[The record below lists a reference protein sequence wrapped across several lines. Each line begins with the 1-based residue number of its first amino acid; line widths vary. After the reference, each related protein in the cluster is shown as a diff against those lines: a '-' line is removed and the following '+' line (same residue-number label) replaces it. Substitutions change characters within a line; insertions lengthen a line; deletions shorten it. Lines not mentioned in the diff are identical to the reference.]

1 MTQIITGQGLGL
13 QGSSFGLGGYGP
25 KGTPNFGQGGSGAF
39 VNAVN
44 GNLILRQEE
53 GFLADIGF
61 GLDLIQFYNSRA
73 EANSNWRFNLQS
85 SLQCKG
91 TVNKAGSEVIRT
103 AEDGHQTRFIFNTN
117 KQAYV
122 PLEGGTEL
130 LTYKQTGWMYKKG
143 NDKTSMFYDQQGLVQ
158 HIIDAD
164 GHSVNFT
171 YEAGQLIS
179 IVDSSAKQK
188 IIWTFD
194 KGLVRDITTFSEGI
208 IVHHLHF
215 EYDNQERLSKFSRDL
230 GDGTLFWI
238 KYDYLGKTNLITDV
252 SQSDGTQLHIEYD
265 DEGRVKKLL
274 DGEGRFTTYEYQ
286 KGFTKITNGL
296 GEVWNYYYDDRGRL
310 TTITGPEQYRISYE
324 YKGDYLSR
332 IIQDNQVWKFEYN
345 ETGDCIR
352 VEEPNGQIT
361 KRVFND
367 QHQLILE
374 TKYQI
379 FDGEHH
385 PVKEKTSRYV
395 YDEKGHLRFSIAA
408 DGTVTEMRYDD
419 QGQLTSSRCYLHASF
434 LSDEEKLELGE
445 LESWASH
452 QNAKEISLVDYIYD
466 WRGQLSEELHYA
478 QVDNNGIGLNEN
490 ASIKRFRYDA
500 AGRLVEKSSLGDKG
514 WNVTHYFY
522 DDLGR
527 LTNTIDNQGH
537 KQSFEYDDT
546 HQRIIQTDTN
556 GLQTINFYD
565 RSGSLI
571 AQTRMDKDHQYGT
584 ISYKYDAAGR
594 LIVEIGVD
602 GLSKFYFY
610 DHQGRLQ
617 AQVKSKGQVIEYSYS
632 STGLLLQTHQY
643 LQQVQTA
650 NWLATMPD
658 FSEIRPTFS
667 AKDHISQNVYN
678 QYNQLAYSINAE
690 GEVIAY
696 TYNAQNQLISATAYA
711 KRLANF
717 NPQQLFDYDSIQVQS
732 DSKDRST
739 YYYYDIQGR
748 LQAKINGEG
757 YATAYTYDRQGNLI
771 HTCTFYHA
779 VRKSLSG
786 DWAQDKP
793 DSSQKDIHAYSL
805 YDGRG
810 LKLAD
815 IDASGYLTEYK
826 YNANGLLKER
836 CTYSQK
842 ILVSDLESASLE
854 QIRPQ
859 AQNADQAI
867 FYSYDDLDQLS
878 EERSQNGRIITYTYN
893 ESGLLSS
900 KTQAARIESYSY
912 DALGRLTQ
920 SIDAKGGVQNYQY
933 DNAGLLLSKTNAL
946 HQTSYY
952 FYDANQQLKYTINA
966 DGAVIETN
974 YTIFGQLESIKKYS
988 TYLNRDLKGLS
999 TEQVAAHVSLIEDKA
1014 HDEITY
1020 YEYNKIDQVIGQYS
1034 GKHHLISTKYTA
1046 FGEIES
1052 NTNGFKTNIYQYD
1065 RRGLL
1070 RESVEDLDFTNEKT
1084 EYQYD
1089 ALSNLVLRTQANLLT
1104 EYEYDERGLI
1114 LRQIDRNP
1122 LGLDRVVAYEWDH
1135 LSRKTAT
1142 IIDPDGLKLKTSYE
1156 YDTDNNLITKTDANQ
1171 HSTHFIYNAY
1181 NQCRYQID
1189 ARNVLTE
1196 YRYDKNGNEIE
1207 RIKYAHKLPDL
1218 DHYDEARIK
1227 EALIEDSA
1235 KDQHQSREFD
1245 EQGRLIK
1252 SHDALKSLTSYTY
1265 DANGNVLSIQTD
1277 TRTQHFTYD
1286 ALNRLRYKCDSS
1298 GCITESNYDE
1308 NGQVISTT
1316 LYATKIKLELYT
1328 EENIKN
1334 NLIKNS
1340 EQDQIIHY
1348 AYDELGRLSTEIS
1361 PQGVVKSYQYDNLD
1375 NLIASTQYA
1384 TRIQFTDF
1392 SQLKL
1397 IATKN
1402 DRTITYKYDA
1412 AGRERYRVSSEGQI
1426 LERTY
1431 DAVGNVIK
1439 ERTFS
1444 DANNL
1449 ERLSQYT
1456 YDAAGR
1462 LILKTNAKNET
1473 ISYSYDAEN
1482 NLATKTEINKAVWI
1496 YKYDEANQLI
1506 ETHSPVSGLITR
1518 NFYDSFGNLTSQIRD
1533 AEGLKQTIF
1542 YEYDSNNRKTKTIYP
1557 DVAVANAD
1565 AKAINQRQE
1574 VIQTLTEDIQYNS
1587 FGEVIATKDKA
1598 GNWQHFAYDDKG
1610 QLIYSLNSKG
1620 VLTQYTYNAFGKV
1633 VNKTIYFQ
1641 SINPDSNCDY
1651 SLNNFADLV
1660 ILSPY
1665 DRQESYHYNLDN
1677 QLIESSRDSGGVFHP
1692 TSAYEY
1698 NAFGDVIKTSVR
1710 INEKEWAETYTFYN
1724 NDGQKTAVIDA
1735 EGYLTT
1741 YQYTIFGEVVS
1752 ITEYATS
1759 LRNYDATQYSVPQ
1772 TDPKDRIICFLYDDL
1787 GQLTKKTLKQV
1798 RYQKLSADGKS
1809 YETSIADLSTSYTY
1823 DSLGNITS
1831 ITDAK
1836 GNIAYNYYNQLGQL
1850 VAKVAPQTQDG
1861 RAATTY
1867 AYDGFGNLIESKR
1880 WANGVSA
1887 ASEEKFI
1894 LNAASNRDISTT
1906 QEYSVQGYLIA
1917 QTDGLS
1923 YRTEY
1928 SYDANG
1934 NLARTWKQMNAS
1946 APLQDKRYLYDSE
1959 NNLTQTLSYKSNN
1972 TFKSEDIKYNS
1983 FSEIIAKGINGQFTT
1998 RFDYDKLGRV
2008 WRTNSQGYYQ
2018 IFVYDLMDRVSQI
2031 ISSTNSFR
2039 EDYKENGVDL
2049 SSEAFEDL
2057 ERYDQDNLYLDLQ
2070 RQNNYYN
2077 KLGYLQR
2084 QTKDDTVQKQT
2095 TDRWGNV
2102 LSHTNANLFTTFY
2115 EYNEVNQVIKQV
2127 LPEVRSVDQY
2137 GVGRTIKPE
2146 LLYVYDAL
2154 GQLIGLVDANGHR
2167 TTKEYDALGQL
2178 TIETD
2183 AKGYQRK
2190 KHYNLLGELSDF
2202 TNELEAKTYYTYDK
2216 NNRLVTIKTPNMIQ
2230 EYEYNQDGQIT
2241 KQKTGSK
2248 DALIFEYDNLGNQIS
2263 RTDAHGA
2270 KTVYQYDDFGHKT
2283 KETDAL
2289 NNTQTWI
2296 YNQQGRLQLHTDL
2309 GGHTT
2314 EYEYNTNGLL
2324 LKETST
2330 AGKTIL
2336 YHYQRDGQLLQYV
2349 DNKNNQAEVV
2359 DFTYDAEGHVKSKN
2373 SSRQGNYKDG
2383 WVKESDFYE
2392 YDALG
2397 RLSTVRR
2404 RGLEDAGKELLA
2416 IDYEYDAVGNI
2427 RHTKYSARSQ
2437 NTHDDYYTY
2446 DENNRMTIN
2455 QGRLINDSIEISK
2468 QQGSAL
2474 EYDAAGNLV
2483 RAQKYEKE
2491 QLKNYQYSY
2500 DKDNRLEL
2508 VQKNQHNLQSKKYD
2522 NAGRVYE
2529 EHLFNTLGVLS
2540 QINIMDYQNGVLAC
2554 QRTKNAQSS
2563 EVSLTNFHYDD
2574 AGNLSYV
2581 QTRVN
2586 AVGTNPAY
2594 TSSHRYHYALWD
2606 SYQQSEDEASLAIDG
2621 QKTTKGLSTR
2631 VYDANG
2637 LLQEVIDKQVD
2648 SGGKS
2653 NTSHYW
2659 NSSLD
2664 GIRSKE
2670 GSDGK
2675 TNYFTLAGKTIGNV
2689 RISAY
2694 GEEELTVYSGFIP
2707 TSGSLSK
2714 GILPEVPEDNLGT
2727 YTIQAGDTLES
2738 IAQEIYGDSSLWY
2751 LLADSNGIRDKEL
2764 QIGQR
2769 INVPAVAKGQH
2780 YTNTTQKVLSSA
2792 DQIGNTSATTPL
2804 PQFTATKAHTELFD
2818 TVVVAI
2824 ISTVV
2829 TVLTAGILGSLAG
2842 AIKLAELTS
2851 LRALF
2856 ASGLKVLSGG
2866 LLAATETSLA
2876 AGFTASFIGNL
2887 ASQSMAKALG
2897 MQDGIDLKSA
2907 LLAGLSSVTSQG
2919 LAKGLHLNPNYQK
2932 LMHKLEDLSLDHAF
2946 SLGSAAEMIE
2956 QNAAN
2961 QGLNLALK
2969 TKKYFDWQSL
2979 GTSTLTAGLLNSDLG
2994 DQLSEVLNE
3003 ADHNTNILSSQL
3015 QSISQAISKKGF
3027 NAEIIGQNLGD
3038 SLGGLLVHNCPLL
3051 TNGTELQE
3059 TDLFSMMMEFVD
3071 SKDKLLFGT
3080 KADIANA
3087 LNQQF
3092 GTNIDFSRVP
3102 EFEGTQS
3109 LNGYLPMNRDGTVIG
3124 NSGITIATGFDIG
3137 QHSAQ
3142 EIKNFHFPK
3151 ALENKLLPFVSAK
3164 IDEAK
3169 KLLPLAKQILLTKEE
3184 ADLVDYKAAK
3194 SYINK
3199 TSQTWNSRKLENTPD
3214 FNKLTQAQQTVL
3226 YIRTFHQGPGMPDT
3240 AVAYNFYHAA
3250 LKNNWDDAAR
3260 YLKNYDVKG
3269 DWYKDRV
3276 AKEAKLLQM
3285 EHR

>member
-44 GNLILRQEE
+44 GNLLLRQEE

-91 TVNKAGSEVIRT
+91 TVNKLGSEVIRT

-130 LTYKQTGWMYKKG
+130 LTYKQTGWMYKNG
-143 NDKTSMFYDQQGLVQ
+143 NSKTTILYDQQGLLQ
-158 HIIDAD
+158 HISDAD
-164 GHSVNFT
+164 GHSVHFT
-171 YEAGQLIS
+171 YEAGQLTS

-194 KGLVRDITTFSEGI
+194 KGLVRDITTFSDGI
-208 IVHHLHF
+208 IVHNLHF
-215 EYDNQERLSKFSRDL
+215 DYDNQERLSKFSRDL

-238 KYDYLGKTNLITDV
+238 KYDYLDKTNLISDV
-252 SQSDGTQLHIEYD
+252 TQSDGTQLHIKYD
-265 DEGRVKKLL
+265 DAGRVQKLL

-296 GEVWNYYYDDRGRL
+296 GEVWNYYYDERGRL
-310 TTITGPEQYRISYE
+310 TGITGPEHYRITYE
-324 YKGDYLSR
+324 YKGDYLSC

-345 ETGDCIR
+345 EAGDCIR
-352 VEEPNGQIT
+352 VEEPNGLIT

-367 QHQLILE
+367 QHQLIFE
-374 TKYQI
+374 TKYQV

-385 PVKEKTSRYV
+385 PAKEKTNRYV

-408 DGTVTEMRYDD
+408 DGTVTEMRYDA
-419 QGQLTSSRCYLHASF
+419 QGLLTSSRCYLQASF
-434 LSDEEKLELGE
+434 LSDEETLELGE
-445 LESWASH
+445 LETWAQH
-452 QNAKEISLVDYIYD
+452 QNPKKISLVDYIYD
-466 WRGQLSEELHYA
+466 WRGQLNEELHYA
-478 QVDNNGIGLNEN
+478 QVDNNGIGLNDS
-490 ASIKRFRYDA
+490 ATIKHFRYDA

-514 WNVTHYFY
+514 WSTTHYFY

-537 KQSFEYDDT
+537 QQSFEYDDT
-546 HQRIIQTDTN
+546 HQRIIQTDAN

-565 RSGSLI
+565 RSGSLL
-571 AQTRMDKDHQYGT
+571 AQNRMDKDHQYGT
-584 ISYKYDAAGR
+584 IFYKYDAAGR
-594 LIVEIGVD
+594 LITETGVD

-610 DHQGRLQ
+610 DHQGRIQ
-617 AQVKSKGQVIEYSYS
+617 AQVKSNGQVIEYSYS
-632 STGLLLQTHQY
+632 NTGLLLQTHQY
-643 LQQVQTA
+643 QHQVQTA
-650 NWLATMPD
+650 NWLATIPE
-658 FSEIRPTFS
+658 FSDIKPISS
-667 AKDHISQNVYN
+667 AKDHINQNIYN

-696 TYNAQNQLISATAYA
+696 TYNAHNQLISATAYA
-711 KRLANF
+711 KRLVKF
-717 NPQQLFDYDSIQVQS
+717 NPQHLLDYDSIQVQS
-732 DSKDRST
+732 DSNDRST
-739 YYYYDIQGR
+739 YYYYDEQGR

-757 YATAYTYDRQGNLI
+757 CATAYTYDRQGNLI
-771 HTCTFYHA
+771 HTCRLYQA
-779 VRKSLSG
+779 VQKALSG
-786 DWAQDKP
+786 DWTKDKP
-793 DSSQKDIHAYSL
+793 ESVQKDIHTYSL

-810 LKLAD
+810 LKIAD
-815 IDASGYLTEYK
+815 IDAQAYLTEYK
-826 YNANGLLKER
+826 YNASGLLKER

-842 ILVSDLESASLE
+842 ILISDLESGSLE

-859 AQNADQAI
+859 AQSADQTV
-867 FYSYDDLDQLS
+867 FYSYNDLDQLS
-878 EERSQNGRIITYTYN
+878 EERSQNGRIITYNYN
-893 ESGLLSS
+893 ESGLLTS
-900 KTQAARIESYSY
+900 KTQAARIEFYSY
-912 DALGRLTQ
+912 DAFGRLTQ
-920 SIDAKGGVQNYQY
+920 SIDAKGGVQKYEY

-946 HQTSYY
+946 QQTSYY
-952 FYDANQQLKYTINA
+952 FYDANQQLKYTVNA

-974 YTIFGQLESIKKYS
+974 YTIFGQLEFIKKYS
-988 TYLNRDLKGLS
+988 IYLNCDVKDLS
-999 TEQVAAHVSLIEDKA
+999 TEQVAAHLSLLEDKE
-1014 HDEITY
+1014 HDEIIH
-1020 YEYNKIDQVIGQYS
+1020 YEYNNIDQVIGQYT
-1034 GKHHLISTKYTA
+1034 GTHHLISTKYTA

-1052 NTNGFKTNIYQYD
+1052 NFNGFKSNIYQYD

-1070 RESVEDLDFTNEKT
+1070 LESVEDANFIAKKSA
-1084 EYQYD
+1084 YHYD
-1089 ALSNLVLRTQANLLT
+1089 AFSNLALRTQADLVT

-1114 LRQIDRNP
+1114 LRQINRNP
-1122 LGLDRVVAYEWDH
+1122 LGCDRVVAYEWDH

-1142 IIDPDGLKLKTSYE
+1142 IIDPDGLNYKTSYE

-1171 HSTHFIYNAY
+1171 HRTHYIYDANK
-1181 NQCRYQID
+1181 QCRYQID

-1196 YRYDKNGNEIE
+1196 YQYDENGTEIAK
-1207 RIKYAHKLPDL
+1207 IKYAHKLPDL
-1218 DHYDEARIK
+1218 DFYDDKRIK
-1227 EALIEDSA
+1227 EVLIEDCA
-1235 KDQHQSREFD
+1235 KDQYQAREFD
-1245 EQGRLIK
+1245 AQGRLIK
-1252 SHDALKSLTSYTY
+1252 SYDASKSLTEYTY
-1265 DANGNVLSIQTD
+1265 DANGNVLSIQTGN
-1277 TRTQHFTYD
+1277 RTQHFTYD
-1286 ALNRLRYKCDSS
+1286 ALNRLRFKCDSS

-1308 NGQVISTT
+1308 HGQVISTR
-1316 LYATKIKLELYT
+1316 LYATRIKLELYT

-1334 NLIKNS
+1334 NIIKNS
-1340 EQDQIIHY
+1340 EQDQTIHY
-1348 AYDELGRLSTEIS
+1348 AYDALGRLSTEIS

-1384 TRIQFTDF
+1384 TRIQFIDF

-1397 IATKN
+1397 IPSKN

-1412 AGRERYRVSSEGQI
+1412 AGREEYRISSEGQI
-1426 LERTY
+1426 LKRTY
-1431 DAVGNVIK
+1431 DAVGNIIK
-1439 ERTFS
+1439 EQTFTN
-1444 DANNL
+1444 ANNL
-1449 ERLSQYT
+1449 ERLSQYR

-1462 LILKTNAKNET
+1462 LIDKTNAKEET

-1482 NLATKTEINKAVWI
+1482 NLETKTEINKAVWI
-1496 YKYDEANQLI
+1496 YKYDAANQLI
-1506 ETHSPVSGLITR
+1506 ETHSPVSGLITH
-1518 NFYDSFGNLTSQIRD
+1518 NSYDSFGNLTCQIRD
-1533 AEGLKQTIF
+1533 ADGLKQTTI

-1557 DVAVANAD
+1557 DVAVANVNATSV
-1565 AKAINQRQE
+1565 NQRQE

-1598 GNWQHFAYDDKG
+1598 GNWQRFAYDDKG
-1610 QLIYSLNSKG
+1610 QLIYSLNTNRA
-1620 VLTQYTYNAFGKV
+1620 LTQYTYNAFGKV
-1633 VNKTIYFQ
+1633 VKKTTYFK
-1641 SINPDSNCDY
+1641 SINTDSDCDY
-1651 SLNNFADLV
+1651 SLTQFADLV

-1665 DRQESYHYNLDN
+1665 DRQEFYQYNSDN
-1677 QLIESSRDSGGVFHP
+1677 QLIESSRDSGGAFNP
-1692 TSAYEY
+1692 TTAYQY
-1698 NAFGDVIKTSVR
+1698 NAFGDVIKTSVL
-1710 INEKEWAETYTFYN
+1710 INENEWAETYTYYN
-1724 NDGQKTAVIDA
+1724 NDGQKIAQIDA
-1735 EGYLTT
+1735 EGYLTN
-1741 YQYTIFGEVVS
+1741 YQYTIFGEVES
-1752 ITEYATS
+1752 ITEYYTS
-1759 LRNYDATQYSVPQ
+1759 LSNYDIHQFPLPQ
-1772 TDPKDRIICFLYDDL
+1772 TNPKDRTISFSYDDM
-1787 GQLTKKTLKQV
+1787 GQLTKKTLMHV
-1798 RYQKLSADGKS
+1798 RYQKLNANGTS
-1809 YETSIADLSTSYTY
+1809 YETLVADLSTSYTY

-1836 GNIAYNYYNQLGQL
+1836 GNTAYNYYNQLGQL
-1850 VAKVAPQTQDG
+1850 IAKVAPQTQDG

-1867 AYDGFGNLIESKR
+1867 SYDGFGNLKETKR
-1880 WANGVSA
+1880 WANGASA
-1887 ASEEKFI
+1887 ASEEQFV
-1894 LNAASNRDISTT
+1894 LNAASVRDICTT
-1906 QEYSVQGYLIA
+1906 QEYTVQGYLLA

-1946 APLQDKRYLYDSE
+1946 APLQDKRYFYDSE
-1959 NNLTQTLSYKSNN
+1959 NNLIQTLSYKSNN

-1998 RFDYDKLGRV
+1998 SFDYDKLGRV

-2018 IFVYDLMDRVSQI
+2018 IFVYDLMDRVCQI
-2031 ISSTNSFR
+2031 VSSTNSFR

-2057 ERYDQDNLYLDLQ
+2057 ERYDLDNLYLDLQ
-2070 RQNNYYN
+2070 RQNNDYN

-2084 QTKDDTVQKQT
+2084 QTKDDTIQTQT
-2095 TDRWGNV
+2095 TDRWGNI
-2102 LSHTNANLFTTFY
+2102 LSHTNARLFTTFY
-2115 EYNEVNQVIKQV
+2115 EYNEFNHVIKQE
-2127 LPEVRSVDQY
+2127 LPEVQSVDQY
-2137 GVGRTIKPE
+2137 GVKSTIKPE
-2146 LLYVYDAL
+2146 LFYAYDAL
-2154 GQLIGLVDANGHR
+2154 GQLIGLVDANSHG
-2167 TTKEYDALGQL
+2167 TTKEYDTLGQL

-2183 AKGYQRK
+2183 AKGYKRK

-2216 NNRLVTIKTPNMIQ
+2216 NNRLVAIQTPNMMQ

-2248 DALIFEYDNLGNQIS
+2248 DALIFEYDSLGNQIN
-2263 RTDAHGA
+2263 RTDAHGV
-2270 KTVYQYDDFGHKT
+2270 KTIYEYDDFGHKT

-2289 NNTQTWI
+2289 NNTQNWI

-2314 EYEYNTNGLL
+2314 NYEYNTNGLL
-2324 LKETST
+2324 LRETST

-2359 DFTYDAEGHVKSKN
+2359 DFTYDAEGHVKSKM

-2397 RLSTVRR
+2397 RLITIRR
-2404 RGLEDAGKELLA
+2404 PSLKDAGNDLLA
-2416 IDYEYDAVGNI
+2416 IDYEYDAAGNI
-2427 RHTKYSARSQ
+2427 RHTKYSARGQ

-2455 QGRLINDSIEISK
+2455 QGQLINDSIDISR

-2483 RAQKYEKE
+2483 HAKKYEKD
-2491 QLKNYQYSY
+2491 QLKNYQYVY
-2500 DKDNRLEL
+2500 DEDNRLEL

-2540 QINIMDYQNGVLAC
+2540 QINIMDYQKGVLAS
-2554 QRTKNAQSS
+2554 QRTKNTQSS
-2563 EVSLTNFHYDD
+2563 EVSLTNFHYD
-2574 AGNLSYV
+2574 AVGNLSYV

-2606 SYQQSEDEASLAIDG
+2606 SYQQSNDEASLAIDG

-2631 VYDANG
+2631 IYDDNG
-2637 LLQEVIDKQVD
+2637 LLQDVIDKQVD

-2664 GIRSKE
+2664 GIHSKE
-2670 GSDGK
+2670 GSEGK
-2675 TNYFTLAGKTIGNV
+2675 TTYFTVAGKTIGNV

-2694 GEEELTVYSGFIP
+2694 GEEELTVYSGFTP
-2707 TSGSLSK
+2707 SSGSLST

-2751 LLADSNGIRDKEL
+2751 LLADSNGIRDQEL

-2780 YTNTTQKVLSSA
+2780 YTNTTQKVLNSA

-2851 LRALF
+2851 LRTLF

-2866 LLAATETSLA
+2866 LIAATETSLA
-2876 AGFTASFIGNL
+2876 AGFASSFIGNL
-2887 ASQSMAKALG
+2887 ASQSVAKALG
-2897 MQDGIDLKSA
+2897 MQEGIDLKSA
-2907 LLAGLSSVTSQG
+2907 LLAGLSTLTSQS
-2919 LAKGLHLNPNYQK
+2919 LAKGLNLNPNYQK
-2932 LMHKLEDLSLDHAF
+2932 LMNKLEDLSLDEAF
-2946 SLGSAAEMIE
+2946 NLRSAAEMIE

-2961 QGLNLALK
+2961 QALNLALK

-2994 DQLSEVLNE
+2994 KKFNKALNE
-3003 ADHNTNILSSQL
+3003 VDHDTNILTSQL
-3015 QSISQAISKKGF
+3015 QSISQVLSKEGF
-3027 NAEIIGQNLGD
+3027 NTEIISQNLGD
-3038 SLGGLLVHNCPLL
+3038 SLSGALVSTIPLL
-3051 TNGTELQE
+3051 KNKAELQE
-3059 TDLFSMMMEFVD
+3059 IDLFDLMLEFNGSND
-3071 SKDKLLFGT
+3071 KPLFKDK
-3080 KADIANA
+3080 AEMAAI

-3092 GTNIDFSRVP
+3092 GTSIDFSKVP
-3102 EFEGTQS
+3102 KFEGEQS
-3109 LNGYLPMNRDGTVIG
+3109 LNGYVPMNSNGTVIG
-3124 NSGITIATGFDIG
+3124 KSGITIATGFDIG

-3151 ALENKLLPFVSAK
+3151 ALEKKLLPFVNATK
-3164 IDEAK
+3164 DEAI
-3169 KLLPLAKQILLTKEE
+3169 KLLPLAKQITLTKHE
-3184 ADLVDYKAAK
+3184 ADLLDYSAAK
-3194 SYINK
+3194 SYIK
-3199 TSQTWNSRKLENTPD
+3199 STFQTWDSRKFENTPE
-3214 FNKLTQAQQTVL
+3214 FNQLSKAQQTVL
-3226 YIRTFHQGPGMPDT
+3226 YLRTFHQGTGMPDT
-3240 AVAYNFYHAA
+3240 AVSHNFYQAA
-3250 LKNNWDDAAR
+3250 LKNNWNDAAR
-3260 YLKNYDVKG
+3260 YLKNYHVK
-3269 DWYKDRV
+3269 DQWYKDRV
-3276 AKEAKLLQM
+3276 AKEAKFLQM
-3285 EHR
+3285 EH